1 MTNDQFPWDKHAVSP
16 EAKALVAKAE
26 AHATMERLD
35 RDYPIRARH
44 RLLVALG
51 VIGIIALPL
60 LLLSLAF
67 DLSGFLRRIF

>member
-1 MTNDQFPWDKHAVSP
+1 MSEDRFPWDKHPVSP
-16 EAKALVAKAE
+16 EAKALVAQAE

-35 RDYPIRARH
+35 REHPIRARH

-51 VIGIIALPL
+51 VVGIIALPL

-67 DLSGFLRRIF
+67 DLSGFLSRIF